1 MPRRYHV
8 HLRRVAADLVQLKYD
23 VLPFEISPVYIS
35 FTLLALINITAVYE
49 FLKLADSFPGP
60 EVITHD
66 LLLTLELTS
75 LLLPPSFPHPLLK
88 SNLCR
93 IDVNHM

>member
-1 MPRRYHV
+1 M

-23 VLPFEISPVYIS
+23 ALPFEISPVYIF
-35 FTLLALINITAVYE
+35 FTLLALVNITAVCK
-49 FLKLADSFPGP
+49 FLKLIDSFP
-60 EVITHD
+60 EVINHD
-66 LLLTLELTS
+66 LLLTLEPSS